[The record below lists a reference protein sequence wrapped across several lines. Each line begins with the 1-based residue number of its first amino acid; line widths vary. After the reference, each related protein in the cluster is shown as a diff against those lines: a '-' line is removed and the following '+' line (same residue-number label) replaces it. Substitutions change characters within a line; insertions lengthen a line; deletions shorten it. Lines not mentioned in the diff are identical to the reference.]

1 MTDDSS
7 NSESLTATDPQNFRI
22 KSFARRQGRITPAQ
36 QKALDEQW
44 ALYGLDPQVSLDT
57 EGRFGNQN
65 PMVLEIGFGN
75 GDSLVE
81 MALNDPG
88 HNYVGIEVHRPGVGH
103 LLIKTQEAGIS
114 NLRVYAHDAIDI
126 LNDCIA
132 DGSLERVQLFFPD
145 PWHKTRHHKRRIVK
159 QDFLKLIARKLIA
172 GGIFHAATDWENY
185 AYDMAEQFALSG
197 LFTSVNPESPFS
209 LRPDYRPLTKF
220 EARGHRLG
228 HGVWDLI
235 YRVHSPI
242 SSVF

>member
-1 MTDDSS
+1 MTD
-7 NSESLTATDPQNFRI
+7 NSGQTAPLSAPDPQTFRI
-22 KSFARRQGRITPAQ
+22 RSFARRQGRITPAQ
-36 QKALDEQW
+36 QKALDDLWER
-44 ALYGLDPQVSLDT
+44 YGLEPQLSLDA
-57 EGRFGNQN
+57 ENRFGNHH
-65 PMVLEIGFGN
+65 PIVLEIGFGN

-81 MALNDPG
+81 MALHDPD

-132 DGSLERVQLFFPD
+132 DASLERVQLFFPD

-159 QDFLKLIARKLIA
+159 QEFLKLIARKLIS
-172 GGIFHAATDWENY
+172 GGTFHAATDWENY
-185 AYDMAEQFALSG
+185 AYDMAEQFNLSG
-197 LFTSVNPESPFS
+197 LFTSVNPDSPFS
-209 LRPDYRPLTKF
+209 PRPNYRPLTRF

-235 YRVHSPI
+235 YRVR
-242 SSVF
+242 

>member
-1 MTDDSS
+1 MTD
-7 NSESLTATDPQNFRI
+7 NSGQTAPSIAPDPQTFRI
-22 KSFARRQGRITPAQ
+22 RSFARRQGRITLAQ
-36 QKALDEQW
+36 QKALDELW
-44 ALYGLDPQVSLDT
+44 ERYGLEPQLSLDA
-57 EGRFGNQN
+57 ENRFGNHH
-65 PMVLEIGFGN
+65 PIVLEIGFGN

-81 MALNDPG
+81 MALHDPD

-132 DGSLERVQLFFPD
+132 DASLERVQLFFPD

-159 QDFLKLIARKLIA
+159 QEFLKLIARKLVS
-172 GGIFHAATDWENY
+172 GGTFHAATDWENY
-185 AYDMAEQFALSG
+185 AYDMAEQFNLSG
-197 LFTSVNPESPFS
+197 LFTSVNPDSPFS
-209 LRPDYRPLTKF
+209 PRPNYRPLTKF

-235 YRVHSPI
+235 YRVR
-242 SSVF
+242 